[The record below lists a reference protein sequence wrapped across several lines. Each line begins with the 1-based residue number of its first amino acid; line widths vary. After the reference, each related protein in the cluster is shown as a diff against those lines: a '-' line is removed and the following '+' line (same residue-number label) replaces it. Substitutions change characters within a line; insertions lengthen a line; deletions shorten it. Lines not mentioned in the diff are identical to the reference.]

1 MTGAAGSAAVSAH
14 GSKGDSMKRWLP
26 LMVLSV
32 LAVVALLLGSRDAS
46 PKSAAERADAIAARV
61 KCPTCQGLSVA
72 QSRTGLAL
80 AIHDEIRRQVDL
92 GRSDA
97 QVMGYI
103 SSKYGDGLITNPPAT
118 GAGAVVWVAPIAF
131 LILAFAGLGLALRR
145 WSRSGQ
151 RVADSGDL
159 AAVERA
165 RKAAAE

>member
-1 MTGAAGSAAVSAH
+1 V
-14 GSKGDSMKRWLP
+14 KRWLP
-26 LMVLSV
+26 LLTLAV
-32 LAVVALLLGSRDAS
+32 LAVVALMFGSRSSS
-46 PKSAAERADAIAARV
+46 PESPAQRADAIAARV

-92 GRSDA
+92 GRTDA

-131 LILAFAGLGLALRR
+131 LILAFVGLGLALSR
-145 WSRSGQ
+145 WSRTGS
-151 RVADSGDL
+151 RESDYGDP
-159 AAVERA
+159 AAVARA
-165 RKAAAE
+165 REAAAE